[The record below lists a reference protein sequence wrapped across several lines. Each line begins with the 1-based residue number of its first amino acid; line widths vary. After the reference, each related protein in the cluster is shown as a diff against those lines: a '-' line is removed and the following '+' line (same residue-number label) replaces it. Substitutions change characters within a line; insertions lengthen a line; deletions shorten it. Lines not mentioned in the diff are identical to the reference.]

1 MSFLCGKIDG
11 SRLFGCNRKRSGF
24 RKRWKI
30 AKTEMGKRFYPVNV
44 RTNEKAEIRKT
55 LDTPYK

>member
-1 MSFLCGKIDG
+1 MSFLYGRTDG
-11 SRLFGCNRKRSGF
+11 SRLFGYNRKRSGF

-30 AKTEMGKRFYPVNV
+30 AKTEMGKRRPVNV

>member
-1 MSFLCGKIDG
+1 MSFLYGRMDR
-11 SRLFGCNRKRSGF
+11 SRLFGYNRKRSGF

-30 AKTEMGKRFYPVNV
+30 AKTEMGKRLCPVNV
-44 RTNEKAEIRKT
+44 RTNEKAEIGKT